1 MSVME
6 SNARGAGGRP
16 SLARKG
22 DVDARLLEAATRLFL
37 TLGFEGT
44 SCDLV
49 AQEARAGKASIYTR
63 YANKTALLAAVVKDN
78 LGRLFDAGLP
88 DVAGVPLRER
98 MRHAG
103 ETVIMKV
110 LQPDAVALL
119 RLLVAEAQRLGDIA
133 VDADAILQR
142 IGIVHVARAIAAQPA
157 PDQPDTGQLEAAAA
171 PAGALLDLV
180 LMPALLRALLGAD
193 PIELQRAAIGGLM
206 AAVDTVIASDAMAAW
221 R

>member
-6 SNARGAGGRP
+6 MNARGAGGRP

-49 AQEARAGKASIYTR
+49 AQEARAGKASIYAR

-78 LGRLFDAGLP
+78 LERLFDPGLP
-88 DVAGVPLRER
+88 AAAAAPLRER
-98 MRHAG
+98 MRLAG
-103 ETVIMKV
+103 ETVIAKV

-119 RLLVAEAQRLGDIA
+119 RLLVAEAQRLSDIA
-133 VDADAILQR
+133 VDADAILRR
-142 IGIVHVARAIAAQPA
+142 IGIDHVAQAITGQPA
-157 PDQPDTGQLEAAAA
+157 AGQPDGGELDAAA
-171 PAGALLDLV
+171 PAAALLDLI
-180 LMPALLRALLGAD
+180 LMPALLRGLLGAD
-193 PIELQRAAIGGLM
+193 PAALQRAAIDNLM
-206 AAVDTVIASDAMAAW
+206 AAVDTVIASDAMKAW

>member
-6 SNARGAGGRP
+6 MNARGAGGRP

-49 AQEARAGKASIYTR
+49 AQEARAGKASIYAR
-63 YANKTALLAAVVKDN
+63 YANKTALLAAVVRDN
-78 LGRLFDAGLP
+78 LERLFDPGLP
-88 DVAGVPLRER
+88 DAAAAPLRER
-98 MRHAG
+98 MRLAG
-103 ETVIMKV
+103 ETVIAKV

-119 RLLVAEAQRLGDIA
+119 RLLVAEAQRLSDIA
-133 VDADAILQR
+133 VDADAILRR
-142 IGIVHVARAIAAQPA
+142 IGIDHVAQAITGQPA
-157 PDQPDTGQLEAAAA
+157 AGQPDDGQSDAAA
-171 PAGALLDLV
+171 PAAALLDLI
-180 LMPALLRALLGAD
+180 LMPALLRGLLGAD
-193 PIELQRAAIGGLM
+193 PAALQRAAIGNLM
-206 AAVDTVIASDAMAAW
+206 AAVDTVIASDAMKAW